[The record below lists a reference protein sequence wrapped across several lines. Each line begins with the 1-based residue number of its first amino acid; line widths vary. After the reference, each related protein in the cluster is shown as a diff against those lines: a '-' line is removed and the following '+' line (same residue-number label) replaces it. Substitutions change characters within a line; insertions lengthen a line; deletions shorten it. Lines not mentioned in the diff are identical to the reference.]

1 MRRHELLPFALIGV
15 LCVLSGGLVAAVT
28 APKPTEHSTWA
39 AAYLVLVGGVAQ
51 IGLALGQAMFS
62 ARTSTRLVAVQSVG
76 WNVGNAAVLGG
87 TLLGVTVLVDAGC
100 ALLVMALVL
109 LGRGVSPA
117 GARPAAGGA
126 KWYLYG
132 YRLLVLILLIS
143 IPVGLVLARV
153 PT

>member
-1 MRRHELLPFALIGV
+1 MHRHELLPVALIGV
-15 LCVLSGGLVAAVT
+15 LCVIAGGLVAAVT
-28 APKPTEHSTWA
+28 APAPTEHGTWA

-62 ARTSTRLVAVQSVG
+62 ARTSIRLAAVQAVG

-87 TLLGVTVLVDAGC
+87 TLLGVFVLVDAGG

-117 GARPAAGGA
+117 GARAATGGA
-126 KWYLYG
+126 KWCLYG
-132 YRLLVLILLIS
+132 YRLLLLILLVS